1 MYNTIERKM
10 YMSDILLKIDGL
22 FKDGFINSVVS
33 VAIVLIFL
41 LFINAFL
48 FIFIKTKWEKQYPLL
63 RRIKRTILYTIAI
76 VSVLAQFKGL
86 NSILSGLLASGG
98 VLAVILG
105 LASQEVASDIL
116 SGIMIVLYKPYKIGD
131 FIFVSEHNVKGTVL
145 DISVRHTIIETNE
158 KTQIT
163 VPNTVMNKA
172 IVENISNVSSQKN
185 NYLFVDVAYDCDIDK
200 AIAIIQKEGMKH
212 PFFVDARSKEDIKN
226 NVPAIKVHCIDFKES
241 AIGLRASIY
250 SKDNASGFQMLSDLR
265 MSILKRFEEE
275 NIEIPFPYRV
285 VINK

>member
-1 MYNTIERKM
+1 
-10 YMSDILLKIDGL
+10 MSDILLKIDGL

-48 FIFIKTKWEKQYPLL
+48 NKIIKTKWEKQYPLL

>member
-48 FIFIKTKWEKQYPLL
+48 NKIIKTKWEKQYPLL

>member
-1 MYNTIERKM
+1 
-10 YMSDILLKIDGL
+10 MSDILLKIDGL

-48 FIFIKTKWEKQYPLL
+48 NKIIKTKWEKQYPLL

-200 AIAIIQKEGMKH
+200 AIAIIQEEGMKH